1 MKKIISII
9 MALLLLSGQM
19 ASASDTVSEKAYFDV
34 VSLGIFE
41 GDENGDLRLGDPLTR
56 AEFAAIMTRVLRSED
71 MAVAF
76 KDVAAIFTDVRQ
88 DDWFCGYIG
97 AVCANGLMRGVS
109 ENSFDPYSNVT
120 YEQAVKTLVATLG
133 YTTAAE
139 KNGGYPTG
147 YIAEGIR
154 LGLTKNVPNE
164 KPFTRESVMKLI
176 YNALDVD
183 MLVMEFGG
191 KGGYYIEEGKTL
203 RSMYLAPSSDVQ
215 IIKREGIITANN
227 DTFLNSANAS
237 LEKDEVEID
246 DVRYKVGTTNAYDFI
261 GQRVEY
267 YAMDD
272 GGRKTLISVRSA
284 RNTEIID
291 IDVTEL
297 TSASLSEVIYKE
309 NGKTQRNNISGAK
322 IIYNGRLV
330 LVPTDSDLD
339 IRRGDL
345 KLIDNDDDN
354 MADVVFVTDWETVRV
369 KEVREN
375 TVEFESG
382 STFDGARFLHIDI
395 EDEDEEIHYLL
406 KNSEGERIT
415 PAEIEKDSILSISAD
430 KNRKFYTIV
439 CTASAK
445 EGTITAIG
453 DENIELDGELISI
466 YEGDTFTFEAGDKI
480 IAYLDFKG
488 NLVTFEEQEETL
500 NYAYI
505 LTAAPKGSFGNSF
518 QVKMVVGS
526 PVDFQYDK
534 NEADLDD
541 TNLIPTVFCKNTDIQ
556 VFDVAEKI
564 IVNDVSLKSASEK
577 SAALLPGL
585 YMYELTEEGELRKLT
600 TAVQW
605 GGGTSMSYNP
615 YDKTFAKNSFRTPF
629 AINVDT
635 VVICLP
641 TNGDATDE
649 DYFVPLKIK
658 NSDSN
663 PTFHAVG
670 YDYDTDT
677 KKVGALIFYDVMRKS
692 DVLTINTESS
702 SIGMVAKAAMILD
715 ENGEYVPNITIATKS
730 GTVEYAVNEVS
741 GKNDSLKAL
750 KAGDLIYYE
759 VDLSGKLSNAHLIRS
774 FAETDEAFDETEEIY
789 GHITSVEYDEL
800 HLASGNLVSRVTADT
815 IKGVAS
821 VDVPQRN
828 VPPIFIFERETKTVK
843 IGGISELYPRGSDEI
858 FYALMP
864 AANDGMAK
872 VCVFCR

>member
-1 MKKIISII
+1 
-9 MALLLLSGQM
+9 
-19 ASASDTVSEKAYFDV
+19 
-34 VSLGIFE
+34 
-41 GDENGDLRLGDPLTR
+41 
-56 AEFAAIMTRVLRSED
+56 
-71 MAVAF
+71 
-76 KDVAAIFTDVRQ
+76 
-88 DDWFCGYIG
+88 
-97 AVCANGLMRGVS
+97 
-109 ENSFDPYSNVT
+109 
-120 YEQAVKTLVATLG
+120 
-133 YTTAAE
+133 
-139 KNGGYPTG
+139 
-147 YIAEGIR
+147 
-154 LGLTKNVPNE
+154 
-164 KPFTRESVMKLI
+164 
-176 YNALDVD
+176 
-183 MLVMEFGG
+183 
-191 KGGYYIEEGKTL
+191 
-203 RSMYLAPSSDVQ
+203 
-215 IIKREGIITANN
+215 
-227 DTFLNSANAS
+227 
-237 LEKDEVEID
+237 
-246 DVRYKVGTTNAYDFI
+246 
-261 GQRVEY
+261 
-267 YAMDD
+267 
-272 GGRKTLISVRSA
+272 
-284 RNTEIID
+284 
-291 IDVTEL
+291 
-297 TSASLSEVIYKE
+297 
-309 NGKTQRNNISGAK
+309 
-322 IIYNGRLV
+322 
-330 LVPTDSDLD
+330 
-339 IRRGDL
+339 
-345 KLIDNDDDN
+345 
-354 MADVVFVTDWETVRV
+354 
-369 KEVREN
+369 
-375 TVEFESG
+375 
-382 STFDGARFLHIDI
+382 
-395 EDEDEEIHYLL
+395 
-406 KNSEGERIT
+406 
-415 PAEIEKDSILSISAD
+415 
-430 KNRKFYTIV
+430 
-439 CTASAK
+439 
-445 EGTITAIG
+445 
-453 DENIELDGELISI
+453 
-466 YEGDTFTFEAGDKI
+466 
-480 IAYLDFKG
+480 
-488 NLVTFEEQEETL
+488 
-500 NYAYI
+500 
-505 LTAAPKGSFGNSF
+505 
-518 QVKMVVGS
+518 
-526 PVDFQYDK
+526 
-534 NEADLDD
+534 
-541 TNLIPTVFCKNTDIQ
+541 
-556 VFDVAEKI
+556 
-564 IVNDVSLKSASEK
+564 ASEK

-585 YMYELTEEGELRKLT
+585 YMYELNEEGELRKLT